1 MSITLYTFLYNEEK
15 ILPYF
20 LKHYSQYVN
29 KIIVYDNNSTDSS
42 IQILND
48 WKKCEIE
55 IREYQTNN
63 QYDEQSIVDLKNN
76 CWKECESDYVI
87 VCDVDELLYHPDLI
101 GFIKKQE
108 CVDYYTPTGYH
119 MLSDEIPTDYTKQIY
134 NIVKDGV
141 ADNQYNKNILFK
153 RKNIIETNYGPGA
166 HASSFKGSTN
176 LINAIPEELKLLHYK
191 WLSPEYV
198 ADKHSHYASRTS
210 VHSKVR
216 GWGVH
221 YLMNRESI
229 LNDYKELKNKSIK
242 VI

>member
-1 MSITLYTFLYNEEK
+1 MTITLYTFLYNEEK

-48 WKKCEIE
+48 WKECEIE

-63 QYDEQSIVDLKNN
+63 QYDEQSLLDLKNN

-101 GFIKKQE
+101 GFIKKQT

-119 MLSDEIPTDYTKQIY
+119 MLSDKIPTDYTKQIY
-134 NIVKDGV
+134 DIIKDGV
-141 ADNQYNKNILFK
+141 ADYQYNKNILFK
-153 RKNIIETNYGPGA
+153 RKNIIETNYKPGA
-166 HASSFKGSTN
+166 HASFFKGNTN
-176 LINAIPEELKLLHYK
+176 LINASPEELKLLHYK

-198 ADKHSHYASRTS
+198 ADKHLHYAERTS
-210 VHSKVR
+210 EHSKIR
-216 GWGVH
+216 GWGIH
-221 YLMNRESI
+221 YLVSRENI